1 MTGRAR
7 VVRTVWITAIGSA
20 SLFACAGN
28 ERYEMGQTIEMGPFT
43 FRVESA
49 SATVRSRDGRPRK
62 VVEVELWQLSVQPGA
77 NGDLARFLTPG
88 SEFAPRPQIRIRD
101 REGNEFSGQ
110 VGLKRGD
117 RWPVSF
123 ELADASGFTA
133 ASRERADRFAE
144 RQLTKGPRDFRL
156 YITNPDR
163 RAGQPREVWLQLR
176 DYRPTR

>member
-1 MTGRAR
+1 MAATGFS
-7 VVRTVWITAIGSA
+7 VFGCS
-20 SLFACAGN
+20 GN

-49 SATVRSRDGRPRK
+49 SAATSSHDGKPRR
-62 VVEVELWQLSVQPGA
+62 EIAVELWQLNVEPGE
-77 NGDLARFLTPG
+77 NIDLARFLIPG
-88 SEFAPRPQIRIRD
+88 SEFAPRPQIKIRD
-101 REGNEFSGQ
+101 REGHEYLGS

-123 ELADASGFTA
+123 ELVAGSRFTA

-144 RQLTKGPRDFRL
+144 QQLSKGPRDFRL